1 MSRFGINNNRDLDV
15 KDAVETYEMNVLVDT
30 DDYCFYMIVD
40 CRENV
45 EFLASKLNALAESE
59 AKLVGL
65 KEFMLKKLE
74 VCEEEYDRLCYFGAS
89 TSVVLGEIEL
99 LEELVGMLK

>member
-1 MSRFGINNNRDLDV
+1 MSRFGIDNNRDLDV
-15 KDAVETYEMNVLVDT
+15 KNAVETYEMNVLVDT
-30 DDYCFYMIVD
+30 DDDCFYMVVD

-65 KEFMLKKLE
+65 KEFMLAKLGE
-74 VCEEEYDRLCYFGAS
+74 LGEEYDKLCHFGAS
-89 TSVVLGEIEL
+89 TSVVLDEIEL